1 MVYILGLG
9 KGVLFREVSSVQ
21 RCGSTVLCVLKA
33 TPTNPQADLV
43 VNGECVA
50 EYKGEPLRTAGGVV
64 KVRTLT
70 SAGIK

>member
-1 MVYILGLG
+1 MSCLERCPQ
-9 KGVLFREVSSVQ
+9 FRDVVP
-21 RCGSTVLCVLKA
+21 LYYVLKA
-33 TPTNPQADLV
+33 TPTIPQADLV